1 VAIEVIVTNLGGEKR
16 KDPAVIEHTGQ
27 KG

>member
-1 VAIEVIVTNLGGEKR
+1 VIVTNLGGEKR